1 MPWYGCIIIAVGW
14 GMWVLP
20 FFRNRRANQ
29 TAEQTDRRARWGIVL
44 QGIAYALL
52 WQNDFWSRPPQEF
65 RLVLG
70 SLFLSFAGALSWT
83 SVRALGRQWRVDAGL
98 NSNHQ
103 LVQSG
108 VYRMVRHPIYT
119 SKLCLLWGT
128 GLLVTPWPMLILS
141 KVLFLV
147 GTEIRVRIE
156 EALLAARYG
165 EQFREYQRAVSA
177 YVPFL

>member
-1 MPWYGCIIIAVGW
+1 MPWYGYIIIAVGW

-20 FFRNRRANQ
+20 FFRNRHANQ

-119 SKLCLLWGT
+119 SMLCLLWGT